1 MNNRAMSGDQ
11 GKKEE
16 ARTEEEGQARKGNE
30 GGGQATTDERK
41 EERMIATVGDRLTM
55 YWPDED
61 AWFEGT
67 IVL

>member
-1 MNNRAMSGDQ
+1 MHNPAISGDQ

-16 ARTEEEGQARKGNE
+16 ARTEEEG
-30 GGGQATTDERK
+30 GGQARTEERK
-41 EERMIATVGDRLTM
+41 EERMIATVGDRLTV